1 MIRLGQLEFNPLKEN
16 KEVILSALDQYSTQ
30 SKEKVWVRWYDY
42 SMTQQE
48 ALQYYLPLV
57 HHAQSLGLEVWCMMP
72 MDMGKHLVRNKRLM
86 FVDPLF
92 LRHFHFKRIE
102 FELPFKRPKELD
114 KYFK

>member
-1 MIRLGQLEFNPLKEN
+1 MIRLGQTEYHPKQESIDHILK
-16 KEVILSALDQYSTQ
+16 ALDQYASTTN
-30 SKEKVWVRWYDY
+30 EKVWVRWYDY
-42 SMTQQE
+42 TMTQQE
-48 ALQYYLPLV
+48 ALDLYLPLV
-57 HHAQSLGLEVWCMMP
+57 QHAQRLGLDVWCMMP
-72 MDMGKHLVRNKRLM
+72 MDMGKHLVRNKKLM